1 MCTYSLCLS
10 FVEAKIGNSDRA
22 SGELMDKDSNNL
34 DLYPGQ
40 ANARPMLW
48 LCDRVLHD
56 QSDELDWTIRGYLRH
71 CGRDYNEKNAKLQLR
86 ATLIFVTDTD
96 PPPRC

>member
-1 MCTYSLCLS
+1 MPVICRSENWKQRQGLWGTHGYL
-10 FVEAKIGNSDRA
+10 ATH
-22 SGELMDKDSNNL
+22 KDSNNL

-71 CGRDYNEKNAKLQLR
+71 CCRDYNEKNAKLQLR

-96 PPPRC
+96 PPPRY